1 MEKDNAM
8 EKGNKKL
15 QDEAYG
21 EETSDVWREGY
32 IGTYASDKSRGV
44 YRFMVNLDNGRM
56 TEPEL
61 LYEAHNAK
69 WVSLAGNMLAF
80 PTERQDRAGTCFAS
94 LTDKGASFAG
104 EILEEKDTPCFILQ
118 EGAFAYTANYHDGTV
133 MIYHMGKEGPEA
145 AGRIENGEEAG
156 CHQIMLHG
164 PYVMVPCLT
173 QHRIRLFDRTDA
185 FRSCGAIRFPDGS
198 GPRHGV
204 FNASHTLLYV
214 VSEWSNEL
222 FIFEV
227 KEDTFLLR
235 QQLTILPEDTQSGR
249 KKQVASAA
257 AVRLTEDERFLYI
270 SIRGLNLLAVVDV
283 GGSSAAVLQHVPCG
297 GEHPRDFVLTEDE
310 RFLLVANRFSGEVVS
325 LERDRMSGRIIG
337 IRSRISMPEGV
348 ALAIRQGSESMKE
361 EI

>member
-1 MEKDNAM
+1 MEAAM
-8 EKGNKKL
+8 EKEYRELRNEI
-15 QDEAYG
+15 QE
-21 EETSDVWREGY
+21 EETADVWREAY
-32 IGTYASDKSRGV
+32 IGTYASEKSKGV
-44 YRFMVNLDNGRM
+44 YRFSVNIDNGCM
-56 TEPEL
+56 TRPEL

-69 WVSLAGNMLAF
+69 WVSLAGDMLAF
-80 PTERQDRAGTCFAS
+80 PTERQDRAGTCFVS
-94 LTDKGASFAG
+94 LTDHGASLMG

-133 MIYHMGKEGPEA
+133 MIYHMGKEGPET
-145 AGRIENGEEAG
+145 AGRIENGAEAG
-156 CHQIMLHG
+156 CHQIILHG

-173 QHRIRLFDRTDA
+173 QHRIRLFDRTDG
-185 FRSCGAIRFPDGS
+185 FRSCGAVRFPDGS

-270 SIRGLNLLAVVDV
+270 SIRGLDLLAVVDV

-325 LERDRMSGRIIG
+325 LERDRMSGRILG

-348 ALAIRQGSESMKE
+348 SLAIRQGSGSMKE
-361 EI
+361 VI